1 MKLTQD
7 QLKEIIIQEISLAKA
22 GDEHYHDYD
31 DEMDYEGGC
40 GDHEPMMGPDI
51 MIGYD
56 DEPCGCPDM
65 AHYHDNNEG
74 AMARSQLMHMKGY
87 AEALMHMRNY
97 SEDLMH
103 MIQDHTDLPEWVEL
117 KITLAND
124 YIAKVKHYLKA
135 ELAREQGMLEN
146 KSK

>member
-87 AEALMHMRNY
+87 AEALMHM
-97 SEDLMH
+97 
-103 MIQDHTDLPEWVEL
+103 IQDQSDLPEWVEK

-124 YIAKVKHYLKA
+124 YIAVVKHYLEG
-135 ELAREQGMLEN
+135 ELARESGMLEEE
-146 KSK
+146 K